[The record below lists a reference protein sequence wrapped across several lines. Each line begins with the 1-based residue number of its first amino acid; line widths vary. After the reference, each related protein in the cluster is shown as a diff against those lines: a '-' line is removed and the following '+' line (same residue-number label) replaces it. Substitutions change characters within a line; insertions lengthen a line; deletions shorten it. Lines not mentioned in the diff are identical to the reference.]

1 MQIAHRPIEEKDIP
15 VICSFPLNE
24 EELFFLFP
32 KAEYPLTSE
41 QLKGAIAQRSDST
54 IVEADSTVVGFANF
68 YTWELGGTCSIGNVV
83 ISPSARGLGVGRYLI
98 KCMIEIAVSIHH
110 AKEVRVSCFNQ
121 NTVALLLYS
130 GLGFKPFS
138 IEERRDKNGNRV
150 ALIHLIQNQTAK
162 PLQEEIDQADHL
174 HQKPLAR
181 TARLR

>member
-1 MQIAHRPIEEKDIP
+1 MQLTHRPIEEKDIP
-15 VICSFPLNE
+15 VVCSFPLNE

-32 KAEYPLTSE
+32 KAAYPLTPA
-41 QLKGAIAQRSDST
+41 QLKDAIAQRSDST

-68 YTWELGGTCSIGNVV
+68 YTWELGGKCSIGNVI

-98 KCMIEIAVSIHH
+98 KCMIETAVSIHQ

-150 ALIHLIQNQTAK
+150 ALIHMTLSIAT
-162 PLQEEIDQADHL
+162 
-174 HQKPLAR
+174 
-181 TARLR
+181 